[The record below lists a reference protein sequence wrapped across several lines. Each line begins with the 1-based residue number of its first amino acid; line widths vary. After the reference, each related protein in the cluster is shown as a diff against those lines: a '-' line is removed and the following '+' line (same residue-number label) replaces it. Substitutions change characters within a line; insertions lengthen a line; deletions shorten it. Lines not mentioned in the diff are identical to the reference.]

1 MPEVAKVEIKGVS
14 KTYPGDRQ
22 AVQALQ
28 TVNLS
33 IKTGEFVSI
42 VGPSGCGKST
52 LLYVV
57 GGFLDAAGEV
67 LVDGKGIA
75 GPGTDRGVVFQE
87 YALFP

>member
-14 KTYPGDRQ
+14 KTYPGDKQ

-33 IKTGEFVSI
+33 IKSGEFVSI

-52 LLYVV
+52 LL
-57 GGFLDAAGEV
+57 
-67 LVDGKGIA
+67 
-75 GPGTDRGVVFQE
+75 
-87 YALFP
+87 